1 MPAGPSFDTP
11 LPVTTYKPPCSR
23 SMVDTETGDWPQTLF
38 VERPE
43 LFLPFLEEGKRRAAK
58 EVEALVAVMRGHG
71 VGKGGRV
78 LDLGCGIGR
87 HSIPLAKRGYTIV
100 GVDLSPAYVKGAREY
115 ASSEAVVDSTSFHV
129 GDVRRIASV
138 LEGQDPF
145 DSTINMWTSLGYYGE
160 VVDRDV
166 LRQVAALTTADGLL
180 LVEMASKDG
189 ILRVFQTRGWEAAGD
204 VVHLETRRFDSD
216 RSHMVDEWTF
226 YRREGDDLRFLARE
240 VIDHRLYAPDELREL
255 AESAGWSVEGVY
267 GGMSLDPLE
276 PTSPGTRMFLV
287 AKRGDTNE

>member
-1 MPAGPSFDTP
+1 
-11 LPVTTYKPPCSR
+11 
-23 SMVDTETGDWPQTLF
+23 MVDPETGDWPQTLF

-43 LFLPFLEEGKRRAAK
+43 LFLPFLEKGKGRAAK
-58 EVEALVAVMRGHG
+58 EAEALVAVMRGRG
-71 VGKGGRV
+71 VGKDGRV

-87 HSIPLAKRGYTIV
+87 HSVPLAKRGYTIV

-115 ASSEAVVDSTSFHV
+115 ASIEAVADSTSFHV

-160 VVDRDV
+160 AVDRDV
-166 LRQVAALTTADGLL
+166 LRQVAGLTTVDGLL
-180 LVEMASKDG
+180 LVEMASRDG

-204 VVHLETRRFDSD
+204 VVQLETRRFDSD
-216 RSHMVDEWTF
+216 RSYMVDEWTF
-226 YRREGDDLRFLARE
+226 YRREGEDLRFLARE
-240 VIDHRLYAPDELREL
+240 VVDHRLYAPEELREL
-255 AESAGWSVEGVY
+255 AESAGWIVERVY
-267 GGMSLDPLE
+267 GGMSLEPLD

-287 AKRGDTNE
+287 ARKGETNQ

>member
-1 MPAGPSFDTP
+1 
-11 LPVTTYKPPCSR
+11 
-23 SMVDTETGDWPQTLF
+23 MVDTETGDWPQTLF

-43 LFLPFLEEGKRRAAK
+43 LFLPFLEEGRGRAAK
-58 EVEALVAVMRGHG
+58 EVEALVAVMRRRG

-87 HSIPLAKRGYTIV
+87 HSVPLAKRGYTV
-100 GVDLSPAYVKGAREY
+100 TGVDLSPAYIKRAREY
-115 ASSEAVVDSTSFHV
+115 ARAEEVVESTSFHV

-145 DSTINMWTSLGYYGE
+145 AATINMWTSLGYYGE

-166 LRQVAALTTADGLL
+166 LRQVTALTTVDGLL
-180 LVEMASKDG
+180 LVEMGSKDG

-204 VVHLETRRFDSD
+204 RVQLETRRFDSD
-216 RSHMVDEWTF
+216 RSHMVDEWIF

-240 VIDHRLYAPDELREL
+240 VIDHRLCAPDELREL
-255 AESAGWSVEGVY
+255 AESAGWSVERVY
-267 GGMSLDPLE
+267 GGLSLEPLD

-287 AKRGDTNE
+287 ARRGDTS